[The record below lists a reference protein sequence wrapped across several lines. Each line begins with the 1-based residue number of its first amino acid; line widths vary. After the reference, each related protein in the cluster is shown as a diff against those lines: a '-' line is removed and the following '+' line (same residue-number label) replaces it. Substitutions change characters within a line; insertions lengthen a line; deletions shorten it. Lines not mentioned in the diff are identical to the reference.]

1 MGGLYTPALHGG
13 SGIQGPTKNPVDLA
27 SALTTHCARLRP
39 AFIAMDRVMHLRT
52 LVMALTSVLI
62 VACSPADKTASANAA
77 PAGSPSSETP
87 AVKDAPTVAD
97 SAPAQTLQ
105 PPRTDSVL
113 YFISD
118 VDGDG
123 ATSYE
128 IANGAWI
135 NTWYGLQHAAGGKQ
149 YYTGFAWITP
159 TKYGAAR
166 DNDEVDPD
174 AKVTLAQATFEASA
188 PGTESPW
195 RFVGAEPAIGDF
207 GAAEKGNSVDTKRKV
222 QTWTGADGTLLVA
235 VPTWYLSGGSHM
247 RLFDLLAT
255 QKPTPDQDTQAPR
268 WRYVGTVEAGEDN
281 SAACGP
287 DNGGL
292 PCRDVSATL
301 AFQERAGSALPDLK
315 VSFTGNGAGSGDTA
329 GEYRYDSSATTYRST
344 SR

>member
-1 MGGLYTPALHGG
+1 M
-13 SGIQGPTKNPVDLA
+13 
-27 SALTTHCARLRP
+27 R
-39 AFIAMDRVMHLRT
+39 LRT
-52 LVMALTSVLI
+52 LVLALTSVLV
-62 VACSPADKTASANAA
+62 VACSPADPDPSADTAPVATS
-77 PAGSPSSETP
+77 SPTP
-87 AVKDAPTVAD
+87 SAVKDAPTVAD
-97 SAPAQTLQ
+97 SAPSAETLQ

-135 NTWYGLQHAAGGKQ
+135 NAWYGLRHAADGKQ

-166 DNDEVDPD
+166 DSDEVDPE

-188 PGTESPW
+188 PGTATPW
-195 RFVGAEPAIGDF
+195 SFVGAEPAIGQF
-207 GAAEKGNSVDTKRKV
+207 GAAEKGNAVDIKRKV
-222 QTWTGADGTLLVA
+222 QTWKGPDGTLLVA

-255 QKPTPDQDTQAPR
+255 QKATPDQDISAPR
-268 WRYVGTVEAGEDN
+268 WRYVGSVEAGEDN
-281 SAACGP
+281 SASCGP
-287 DNGGL
+287 DNADL
-292 PCRDVSATL
+292 PCRNVSATL
-301 AFQERAGSALPDLK
+301 TFQERQGAALPDLQLA
-315 VSFTGNGAGSGDTA
+315 FTGEGAESGEMT

>member
-1 MGGLYTPALHGG
+1 M
-13 SGIQGPTKNPVDLA
+13 
-27 SALTTHCARLRP
+27 R
-39 AFIAMDRVMHLRT
+39 LRT
-52 LVMALTSVLI
+52 LVLALTSVLV
-62 VACSPADKTASANAA
+62 VACSPTDPGASASSTPGA
-77 PAGSPSSETP
+77 SPSPAPS
-87 AVKDAPTVAD
+87 AVKDAPNVAD
-97 SAPAQTLQ
+97 SAPSAESPQ

-135 NTWYGLQHAAGGKQ
+135 NAWYGLQHTAAGKL

-159 TKYGAAR
+159 TRYGAAR
-166 DNDEVDPD
+166 DSDEVDPE

-195 RFVGAEPAIGDF
+195 RFVGAEPAIGEF
-207 GAAEKGNSVDTKRKV
+207 GAAEKGNTVDPKRKV
-222 QTWTGADGTLLVA
+222 QTWQGPDGTLLVA

-247 RLFDLLAT
+247 RLYDLLAT
-255 QKPTPDQDTQAPR
+255 VKATPDQGVAAPR

-281 SAACGP
+281 SASCGP

-292 PCRDVSATL
+292 PCRDVSAVL
-301 AFQERAGSALPDLK
+301 AFRDRAGAELPDLK
-315 VSFTGNGAGSGDTA
+315 LSFTGTGAADDNTS
-329 GEYRYDSSATTYRST
+329 EYRYDLSATTYRST